1 MFSPAVAGEGQG
13 PAAQGLNNDKESGG
27 HQQES
32 EPEHIIHQHNPGDE
46 AERSVDAPRN
56 AAIASDVGPEEFVHR
71 RMVTK
76 SFCVASGA
84 KFGQIRGVSSMNT
97 ADLLVSLVWGSVG
110 SGYLIY
116 GWRQKASIPL
126 AGGAAMTLVSYFFPA
141 LPMTLVCV
149 AAIVMVHWLIKRGY

>member
-1 MFSPAVAGEGQG
+1 
-13 PAAQGLNNDKESGG
+13 
-27 HQQES
+27 
-32 EPEHIIHQHNPGDE
+32 
-46 AERSVDAPRN
+46 
-56 AAIASDVGPEEFVHR
+56 
-71 RMVTK
+71 
-76 SFCVASGA
+76 
-84 KFGQIRGVSSMNT
+84 MNT